1 MKKIIFILYLI
12 LSSLTVVF
20 SASTGLSLS
29 INFYDKQIYYP
40 ESTVKIKVTVA
51 NNSGAAFSFN
61 SAEIHSYNFLL
72 SVKTLKNIP
81 LSASEKYIIDH
92 NKNKPVFYRQITLMP
107 GEEYSFITTLDNY
120 TTILKPGI
128 YVIKGTF
135 FPDFTQLESSAK
147 LTSNI
152 LTLAVRPSVSVSVLN
167 AIIDQN
173 THEIL
178 KKAAFPPDEV
188 VSYFLT
194 ARQKGDWNKFFLYL
208 DIESLIQN
216 QPRLEAKF
224 RNSSESERITLIK
237 DYKDSL
243 RNQTVDNDILLVPS
257 SFSIIQT
264 SYTPLKGKVLVRE
277 TFKYR
282 TYSEIKEYT
291 YYLHRIDG
299 IWTIYN
305 YEIRNLG
312 TE

>member
-12 LSSLTVVF
+12 LSTLTSVF
-20 SASTGLSLS
+20 SASTGLNLS

-40 ESTVKIKVTVA
+40 ESTIKIKVTVA
-51 NNSGAAFSFN
+51 NNGVTAFSFN

-72 SVKTLKNIP
+72 TVKTLKNIS

-120 TTILKPGI
+120 TTIQKPGI
-128 YVIKGTF
+128 YVIESSF
-135 FPDFTQLESSAK
+135 IPDFTKPESPLK
-147 LTSNI
+147 FKSNI
-152 LTLAVRPSVSVSVLN
+152 LTLSIRPSVSVPVLK
-167 AIIDQN
+167 AIIDQD

-178 KKAAFPPDEV
+178 KKISLPPDEV
-188 VSYFLT
+188 VTYFLT
-194 ARQKGDWNKFFLYL
+194 ARQKSDWNKFFLYL
-208 DIESLIQN
+208 DLESLIQN
-216 QPRLEAKF
+216 EPRLEAKF
-224 RNSSESERITLIK
+224 RNSSESERITLIN
-237 DYKDSL
+237 DYKESL
-243 RNQTVDNDILLVPS
+243 RNQAVDTDILLVPS

-264 SYTPLKGKVLVRE
+264 SYTPLRGKVLVRE

-291 YYLHRIDG
+291 YYLHRLDG